1 MLSADSREPLLTIL
15 NLGRS
20 VLNRDLRPFVV
31 IAAIACVAGCS
42 KPDGTPS
49 DSGTNSN
56 TAESATSGDAGKIW
70 TISPAA
76 FGPLRLGQPVREVAA
91 VLGDTARPT
100 DESCG
105 YVAPATFPD
114 SVSVMIVND
123 TAMRV
128 DVRSSMVRTAEGAGI
143 GDSEQR
149 IQELYRGRVRVQ
161 PHKYT
166 DGRYLIVTPTNAADS
181 SFRIVFETDGAKVV
195 LYRAGRLPAVEWVEG
210 CS

>member
-1 MLSADSREPLLTIL
+1 M
-15 NLGRS
+15 
-20 VLNRDLRPFVV
+20 
-31 IAAIACVAGCS
+31 AIVTLASTVSCGQ
-42 KPDGTPS
+42 PDGAQS

-56 TAESATSGDAGKIW
+56 TAVGATAGDRGKIW
-70 TISPAA
+70 AISPAA

-91 VLGDTARPT
+91 VLGDTARPA

-114 SVSVMIVND
+114 RVSLMIVND

-128 DVRSSMVRTAEGAGI
+128 DVRSSTVRTAEGAGI

-181 SFRIVFETDGAKVV
+181 TFRLVFETDGAEVV

>member
-1 MLSADSREPLLTIL
+1 MLSAISREPALTIVNSGHRHVRGL
-15 NLGRS
+15 PRRL
-20 VLNRDLRPFVV
+20 
-31 IAAIACVAGCS
+31 IAIVSLASAVGCGPS
-42 KPDGTPS
+42 DGALP

-56 TAESATSGDAGKIW
+56 TSASATAGDRGKIW

-76 FGPLRLGQPVREVAA
+76 FGPLRLGQPVGAVAS
-91 VLGDTARPT
+91 VIGDTARPA

-105 YVAPATFPD
+105 YVAPPSFPD

-128 DVRSSMVRTAEGAGI
+128 DVRSATVRTAEGAGI

-149 IQELYRGRVRVQ
+149 IQELYRGRVQVQ

-166 DGRYLIVTPTNAADS
+166 DGRYLIVTPATGADS
-181 SFRIVFETDGAKVV
+181 AFRIVFETDGARVV
-195 LYRAGRLPAVEWVEG
+195 LYRAGRRPAVEWVEG
-210 CS
+210 CG